1 MLSTK
6 ASARLVLNDN
16 NTSLRLK
23 ENRSVKGVNSHPL
36 ATAIALERLTLPLID
51 AANRVGRR

>member
-6 ASARLVLNDN
+6 ASARLLLNDN
-16 NTSLRLK
+16 NTSLHLK
-23 ENRSVKGVNSHPL
+23 ENRSVKDVNSHPL